1 MQRRSA
7 VLTERAASPG
17 DIVAFWREAGEE
29 KWFNKDEAF
38 DRHIA
43 ERFAALHADAVAG
56 RLADWAET
64 PEGALA
70 LILLLDQ
77 FSRNLFRG
85 KPQAFAQDAM
95 AVDLAR
101 MSLDAGHDK
110 SVDPTLRMFFCM
122 PFMHSETIAA
132 QRRCVCLFHRLVG
145 ATEGLKYALEHA
157 EIIRR
162 FGRFPHRNAILGRHT
177 TPAERS
183 FLDGGG
189 FAG

>member
-7 VLTERAASPG
+7 DLTENAASPA

-29 KWFNKDEAF
+29 RWFKKDEAF
-38 DRHIA
+38 DRDIA
-43 ERFAALHADAVAG
+43 ERFATVHADAARG
-56 RLADWAET
+56 RLADWADT

-77 FSRNLFRG
+77 FSRQLFRG
-85 KPQAFAQDAM
+85 KPQAFAQDGM

-101 MSLDAGHDK
+101 ASVDAGHDR
-110 SVDPTLRMFFCM
+110 SVDPRLRMFFYM
-122 PFMHSETIAA
+122 PFMHSETIAD
-132 QRRCVCLFHRLVG
+132 QQRCVCLFHRLVG
-145 ATEGLKYALEHA
+145 ATQGLKYALEHA

-177 TPAERS
+177 TPAEQS